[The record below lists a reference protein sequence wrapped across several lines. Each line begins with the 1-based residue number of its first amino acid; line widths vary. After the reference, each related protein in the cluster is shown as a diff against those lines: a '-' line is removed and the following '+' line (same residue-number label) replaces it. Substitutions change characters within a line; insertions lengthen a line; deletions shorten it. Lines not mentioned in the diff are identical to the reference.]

1 MGMRPGNVGMDHL
14 GPFWM
19 NFRKTSEGGGGGRF
33 PSKRFCCSFSSNFEG
48 KKLWI
53 FGKGGGGVTL
63 IQKVCWKKA
72 QRGVQRLFGSFSKI
86 HPKWFKNRPFRSQA
100 KPNVPGWYCN
110 IALGQYC
117 NIALG
122 RYWFLIC
129 ISLRPKWEAI
139 PALPR
144 AHTQGQYWDTSS
156 CLVLSHWDH
165 GNIHFYGMPE
175 NWQGTT

>member
-1 MGMRPGNVGMDHL
+1 MWVWTIWDHFGWIFGKL
-14 GPFWM
+14 L
-19 NFRKTSEGGGGGRF
+19 RGGGGGRF

-53 FGKGGGGVTL
+53 FGKGGGGVTPM
-63 IQKVCWKKA
+63 
-72 QRGVQRLFGSFSKI
+72 VQRLFGSFSKI

-156 CLVLSHWDH
+156 CLVLSHWDQ
-165 GNIHFYGMPE
+165 GNIHFYGMPG
-175 NWQGTT
+175 NWKGSI